1 MQNRTKQ
8 INSKNSTI
16 SELETQI
23 QVLRDKMESVNSDIY
38 DLKSHW
44 VDVLRKW
51 YNARIDKDETLERQ
65 LGYLTTGFLPS
76 YEYVTELIHKVL
88 KKAQFKNN
96 EFVQCF
102 CDKAIKEL
110 DRDYKEV

>member
-1 MQNRTKQ
+1 MPNNRKVNNILVKTW
-8 INSKNSTI
+8 KN
-16 SELETQI
+16 E
-23 QVLRDKMESVNSDIY
+23 
-38 DLKSHW
+38 
-44 VDVLRKW
+44 
-51 YNARIDKDETLERQ
+51 DERLSIKTSL
-65 LGYLTTGFLPS
+65 L
-76 YEYVTELIHKVL
+76 L

>member
-1 MQNRTKQ
+1 MTLNKLTSNILVKTW
-8 INSKNSTI
+8 KT
-16 SELETQI
+16 E
-23 QVLRDKMESVNSDIY
+23 
-38 DLKSHW
+38 
-44 VDVLRKW
+44 
-51 YNARIDKDETLERQ
+51 DERLNIKTSL
-65 LGYLTTGFLPS
+65 L
-76 YEYVTELIHKVL
+76 L